1 MLLALSTFFRT
12 SLSLD
17 PSADVT
23 LAEEIDLQ
31 RLYLDIEKA
40 RFPDRLHVEI
50 DVPHELEQARLP
62 ALILQPIVE
71 NAIKYGVSKSR
82 KAVVI
87 RIEARHLDDGRMVAR
102 DQQPAEERRQ
112 GRASGRHARGNGPR
126 PCQCLPAARGAVRQ
140 PRELPLRPDDRRRV
154 QGFAH
159 NAGGDS
165 MAETKPLRVLIAD
178 DEPLAAERLQ
188 LLLARAEGAQLVG
201 TASDGE
207 VAINLT
213 EALHPDLLLLDIA
226 MPGLDGIGVARAL
239 AAQNPSPAVVF
250 VTAFDQFAVAA
261 FEVEAVDYLMKP
273 VDPQPAAA
281 RARPRPRLSRS
292 SARASRRAGKSSQ
305 WLEEFWASDL
315 SGLVR
320 IAARDVDRVSAERDY
335 MRLHVGRRSWLIHHS
350 MTALEEGLD
359 PELFVRLH
367 RSAIVRKDF
376 ITGFTRNPSGR
387 WIARLADGE
396 EQPVGR
402 LYSDRVRAI
411 AGR

>member
-1 MLLALSTFFRT
+1 
-12 SLSLD
+12 
-17 PSADVT
+17 
-23 LAEEIDLQ
+23 
-31 RLYLDIEKA
+31 
-40 RFPDRLHVEI
+40 
-50 DVPHELEQARLP
+50 
-62 ALILQPIVE
+62 
-71 NAIKYGVSKSR
+71 
-82 KAVVI
+82 
-87 RIEARHLDDGRMVAR
+87 
-102 DQQPAEERRQ
+102 
-112 GRASGRHARGNGPR
+112 
-126 PCQCLPAARGAVRQ
+126 
-140 PRELPLRPDDRRRV
+140 
-154 QGFAH
+154 
-159 NAGGDS
+159 
-165 MAETKPLRVLIAD
+165 MAETKSLRVLIAD

-188 LLLARAEGAQLVG
+188 LLLARADGAQLVG
-201 TASDGE
+201 TASDGDS
-207 VAINLT
+207 AINLT

-239 AAQNPSPAVVF
+239 AVQHPSPAVVF

-273 VDPQPAAA
+273 VDPLRLQ
-281 RARPRPRLSRS
+281 RALNRTRAYLEHRAERPS
-292 SARASRRAGKSSQ
+292 SGKGSH

-320 IAARDVDRVSAERDY
+320 IAAKDVDRVSAERDY

-350 MTALEEGLD
+350 MAALEEGLD
-359 PELFVRLH
+359 PDLFVRLH

-387 WIARLADGE
+387 WIARLADAT